1 MNDLGYYPDDFE
13 DNLYDVDESLAHDLE
28 RELDP
33 IDEENNDDDKEEPL
47 EEPSCDVFDL
57 DDDSSSFE
65 SIGWGTDEDYGYYAE
80 DW

>member
-33 IDEENNDDDKEEPL
+33 IDEENNDDDKEEPS

-65 SIGWGTDEDYGYYAE
+65 SIGWGTDEDYGYFGE
-80 DW
+80 MD